1 MVANKR
7 TSSGSASAAKAKA
20 SAPAARPAAPQAQP
34 LGNTTKPADTAR
46 KRVFVVDDHPVVRR
60 GLVQMID
67 NEADLAVCGQGEDAY
82 AAIRAIR
89 DAKPDLALV
98 DISLKDADG
107 IELVKE
113 LKSQGLDV
121 PVLVLSMHDETLYA
135 ERALRAGARGYI
147 MKQEAPETLIGAIR
161 KVLSGEI
168 YVSPKMGGTLLQRMV
183 GGRNSEAV
191 SPMERLTDREL
202 EVFRMIGAGQTVK
215 EIADKLCLS
224 AKTVEAHREHIKEK
238 LNLRTS
244 AELLRFAIRNTPD
257 EN

>member
-1 MVANKR
+1 M
-7 TSSGSASAAKAKA
+7 AAKKPPKRQSTPAKA
-20 SAPAARPAAPQAQP
+20 PAIAPAPAPAAPAP
-34 LGNTTKPADTAR
+34 PASAR
-46 KRVFVVDDHPVVRR
+46 KRVFVVDDHPVVRQ

-67 NEADLAVCGQGEDAY
+67 NEPDLVVCGQGEDAY

-89 DAKPDLALV
+89 DARPDLALV
-98 DISLKDADG
+98 DVSLNGGDG

-121 PVLVLSMHDETLYA
+121 PALVLSMHDEMLYA

-147 MKQEAPETLIGAIR
+147 MKQAAPETLLGAIR
-161 KVLSGEI
+161 QVLAGEI
-168 YVSPKMGGTLLQRMV
+168 YVSPTMGGTLLQRMV
-183 GGRNSEAV
+183 GGRGAEAAT
-191 SPMERLTDREL
+191 PMERLTDREL
-202 EVFRMIGAGQTVK
+202 EIFRMLGAGQTVK

-238 LNLRTS
+238 LNFKTS
-244 AELLRFAIRNTPD
+244 AQLLRFAIRNTPD

>member
-1 MVANKR
+1 
-7 TSSGSASAAKAKA
+7 
-20 SAPAARPAAPQAQP
+20 
-34 LGNTTKPADTAR
+34 
-46 KRVFVVDDHPVVRR
+46 
-60 GLVQMID
+60 MID
-67 NEADLAVCGQGEDAY
+67 NEPDLVVCGQGEDAY

-89 DAKPDLALV
+89 EARPDIALV
-98 DISLKDADG
+98 DVSLNGGDG

-113 LKSQGLDV
+113 LKSQGLDI
-121 PVLVLSMHDETLYA
+121 PALVLSMHDEMLYA

-147 MKQEAPETLIGAIR
+147 MKQAAPETLLGAIR
-161 KVLSGEI
+161 QVLAGDV
-168 YVSPKMGGTLLQRMV
+168 YVSPKMGGTLLRRMV
-183 GGRNSEAV
+183 GGRSAGAV

-202 EVFRMIGAGQTVK
+202 EVFRMIGSGQTVR

-238 LNLRTS
+238 LNLKTS

>member
-1 MVANKR
+1 MVAR
-7 TSSGSASAAKAKA
+7 AQRRGGSAGVAKTTPP
-20 SAPAARPAAPQAQP
+20 SARPVAAQP
-34 LGNTTKPADTAR
+34 TAAAATPTPPGR
-46 KRVFVVDDHPVVRR
+46 KRVFVVDDHPVVRQ

-89 DAKPDLALV
+89 ECKPDVALV

-107 IELVKE
+107 IEMVKE
-113 LKSQGLDV
+113 LKNQGV
-121 PVLVLSMHDETLYA
+121 ETPVLVLSMHDETLYA

-147 MKQEAPETLIGAIR
+147 MKREAPETLIGAIR
-161 KVLSGEI
+161 KVLAGEV
-168 YVSPKMGGTLLQRMV
+168 YVSPRMSGALLQRMV
-183 GGRNSEAV
+183 GGRTSEAV

-224 AKTVEAHREHIKEK
+224 VKTVEAHREHIKEK
-238 LNLRTS
+238 LNLKTS

>member
-1 MVANKR
+1 MDEKKQ
-7 TSSGSASAAKAKA
+7 TPGGSPRLADT
-20 SAPAARPAAPQAQP
+20 APPSPDAGPAVVQAQP
-34 LGNTTKPADTAR
+34 WTKANTPIQPAR

-60 GLVQMID
+60 GLVQTIN
-67 NEADLAVCGQGEDAY
+67 NEQDLIVCGQGEDTY
-82 AAIRAIR
+82 AAARAIR
-89 DAKPDLALV
+89 EAKPDVAVV
-98 DISLKDADG
+98 DISLKDGDG

-113 LKSQGLDV
+113 LKRQGLGT
-121 PVLVLSMHDETLYA
+121 PVLILSMHDEMLYA

-147 MKQEAPETLIGAIR
+147 MKQEAPETLIAAIR
-161 KVLSGEI
+161 KVLGGET
-168 YVSPKMGGTLLQRMV
+168 YVSRSV
-183 GGRNSEAV
+183 GGRLLRRVAGGRTSEAV

-238 LNLRTS
+238 LDLRTS
-244 AELLRFAIRNTPD
+244 AELLRFAVRNSPE